1 MITITTGVLKDNAL
15 YQDIVDF
22 VLPKSGLYDAEL
34 MAYFAENN
42 GHFAVALDDGVVVG
56 TSLNFELPAD
66 HYMLPRLADFLT
78 AEGISNS
85 DCLTPAA
92 VFVNSNYSGQNIA
105 DRLQVATS
113 EEGITQGYTY
123 TMAWGYEGQDIFD
136 YNKRIGSLIDTGVDD
151 NHGFRIYLRTLQ
163 NTINNLTD

>member
-78 AEGISNS
+78 AEGITNS
-85 DCLTPAA
+85 DCR
-92 VFVNSNYSGQNIA
+92 QQ
-105 DRLQVATS
+105 RLYLWTQTTQV
-113 EEGITQGYTY
+113 
-123 TMAWGYEGQDIFD
+123 
-136 YNKRIGSLIDTGVDD
+136 
-151 NHGFRIYLRTLQ
+151 RTL
-163 NTINNLTD
+163 LTDLR